1 MILNSAPQDQAVLSN
16 VGQIGEFRIRN
27 SAKAFSIL
35 SSGLYANKVRA
46 IIRELSCNAVDSHT
60 AAGKSDTPFDVHLPN
75 SLEPWF
81 SIRDYGTGLSAEQV
95 TNIYTTYFES
105 TKTASNEFIGALGL
119 GSKSPFSYTDNF
131 TVTAVQNGIKGVY
144 TAFIN
149 ESGVP
154 SIAQMMTEQTTD
166 PNGVEVKF
174 SVNERHDFDKFRSEA
189 REVYKFFK
197 SKPVVSGNGDFGFK
211 EVTYETENIIPGV
224 HSTNDFHHS
233 IAVMGNIAYPINIPD
248 ADKSLGDLRQM
259 LNCGLVM
266 EFSIGELDFQASR
279 EGLSYIDLT
288 INSIKTKL
296 EQANAALTVVL
307 TKEADSIKN
316 DWERAFFL
324 AKKADNRLWSNA
336 VTKYAT
342 DNKFDLVNTGRYGR
356 LKEFE
361 LREDVLKSKY
371 NILMRG
377 FHKSSSYQACSNS
390 KAANKYNYDKKDKVG
405 NPEQYSAWTMTVS
418 KDARFVINDTK
429 TGASERAKYHYR
441 NKKDQKSSVNVF
453 VLEKFDK
460 TRPILTKPFFKS
472 INNPP
477 ESQILQASSL
487 LEKPRADGSMGK
499 NVTILTL
506 VEKSYSRG
514 SWGRDD
520 KRLVWNDAGK
530 ADTFDSNT
538 THYYVP
544 LTGFQS
550 LGKVTDVKMLKQK
563 LEKSGIW
570 AGSIYGVRKADM
582 EFIKTQKNW
591 VNIDMMIAEKLAL
604 LDTKN
609 VMGMVKQAIDF
620 KHLFKY
626 NASSKVINPA
636 SPYLA
641 LFNTFKD
648 VNSVDQTKQQSLE
661 FLARAYD
668 VKTTASPAA
677 LINKYT
683 QDVVE
688 FNARYP
694 MLKFVSGYDVKS
706 DELAEYINMI
716 DQTKGV

>member
-154 SIAQMMTEQTTD
+154 SIAQMMQEKTTD

-224 HSTNDFHHS
+224 HSTTDFNHS
-233 IAVMGNIAYPINIPD
+233 VAVMGNIAYPVQIPD
-248 ADKSLGDLRQM
+248 ADKSLGDLRQ
-259 LNCGLVM
+259 LLHCGLVM
-266 EFSIGELDFQASR
+266 EFGIGELDFQASR

-288 INSIKTKL
+288 INSIKKKL
-296 EQANAALTVVL
+296 EALNSALTLVLTGEANAISN
-307 TKEADSIKN
+307 E
-316 DWERAFFL
+316 WERTFFL
-324 AKKADNRLWSNA
+324 SKKSDNRLWTNA
-336 VTKYAT
+336 VIKYLADT
-342 DNKFDLVNTGRYGR
+342 NFDLIDTKRYNR
-356 LKEFE
+356 LKEFA

-390 KAANKYNYDKKDKVG
+390 KASSKFNYDKKDKSG
-405 NPEQYSAWTMTVS
+405 NPEYYTTWTMTVS
-418 KDARFVINDTK
+418 NQARFIINDTK
-429 TGASERAKYHYR
+429 TGASERAKYHFR
-441 NKKDQKSSVNVF
+441 NQKDLKGSVSVF
-453 VLEKFDK
+453 ILEPFDK
-460 TRPILTKPFFKS
+460 TRPMLTKPFFKS
-472 INNPP
+472 IKNPP
-477 ESQILQASSL
+477 ENQILKASSL
-487 LEKPRADGSMGK
+487 LEKPRADNSMGK

-506 VEKSYSRG
+506 VEKTYGG
-514 SWGRDD
+514 SWGRDN
-520 KRLVWNDAGK
+520 KRMVWNDAGK
-530 ADTFDSNT
+530 ADSFDANK

-544 LTGFQS
+544 LSGFTS
-550 LGKVTDVKMLKQK
+550 LGKVPDVKTLKQE
-563 LEKSGIW
+563 LESSGIYE
-570 AGSIYGVRKADM
+570 GSIYGVRKADM

-591 VNIDMMIAEKLAL
+591 VNIDTMIADKLAQM
-604 LDTKN
+604 DMKN

-620 KHLFKY
+620 KNLFKY
-626 NASSKVINPA
+626 NASSDIANPA
-636 SPYLA
+636 SPYLTLYNA
-641 LFNTFKD
+641 FKD
-648 VNSVDQTKQQSLE
+648 VSSVDKNKQQSLA
-661 FLARAYD
+661 FLDMMYD

-683 QDVVE
+683 QEVE
-688 FNARYP
+688 ALNARYP
-694 MLKFVSGYDVKS
+694 LLKYVSGYAVKTA
-706 DELAEYINMI
+706 ELAEYINLV
-716 DQTKGV
+716 DQAKGV